1 MTQNIT
7 NSINNAY
14 EAYDEFVDMSLILT
28 SYFINNIMQ
37 IIFARIRRKVVE
49 LFTFEQIINF
59 ILFFVV
65 LDVYFTWKFDYCK
78 RTYPDS
84 ANDRI
89 YRLKDAFSEK
99 ILNSCTSSAII
110 ICFQWSRV
118 IMILSLSKTFGPM
131 IEIIKAMIKELMVFA
146 VMFSLVFTM
155 FMFTGKILF
164 FELNEFSSFEY
175 TAQYLFYAALGNFS
189 FSTFD
194 ADMVVN
200 KYVGYGFIVMYV
212 VFTNITLLNFLI
224 AILSVVFTNITLL
237 NFLIAILS
245 DIYSIL
251 KLKSSVLYYQQ
262 IVRVRQIHDYDKHY
276 SSLVSA
282 SPPFNLIIVP
292 FIPLIILFKSERL
305 NDVLLYIC
313 YLPVLAIG
321 MITFIIT
328 SFIHIPFAYISL
340 LIRQLRIFM
349 NNSLT
354 S

>member
-1 MTQNIT
+1 MMKNYFKRQEHSKANYFQFENWKYSIDWMYAIDWIWIVVLAIVFQTQISAALVGSTSIASKFSALSLLQQQYDLASNSQKAQLSIQIKTLSKDIT

-14 EAYDEFVDMSLILT
+14 EAYDDFVGMSLILT

-49 LFTFEQIINF
+49 LFTVEQIINL
-59 ILFFVV
+59 ILLYVV
-65 LDVYFTWKFDYCK
+65 LDVYFMWKFDYCK

-164 FELNEFSSFEY
+164 FW
-175 TAQYLFYAALGNFS
+175 A
-189 FSTFD
+189 
-194 ADMVVN
+194 
-200 KYVGYGFIVMYV
+200 KWI
-212 VFTNITLLNFLI
+212 
-224 AILSVVFTNITLL
+224 
-237 NFLIAILS
+237 
-245 DIYSIL
+245 
-251 KLKSSVLYYQQ
+251 
-262 IVRVRQIHDYDKHY
+262 
-276 SSLVSA
+276 
-282 SPPFNLIIVP
+282 
-292 FIPLIILFKSERL
+292 
-305 NDVLLYIC
+305 
-313 YLPVLAIG
+313 
-321 MITFIIT
+321 
-328 SFIHIPFAYISL
+328 
-340 LIRQLRIFM
+340 
-349 NNSLT
+349 
-354 S
+354 